1 MNFNSEGVNSM
12 TVKETLIDKSYE
24 SIMSIIK
31 GMEAYFDSGDN
42 DREEV
47 VGKAIDNGLSLLY
60 SDLEL
65 EFSQEYQRKTEEK
78 YMEIM
83 NIKNQ
88 VIDMLLGLKP
98 KGLSLP
104 DLETEVPDMVEEKKV
119 DFQSL
124 TGYSLQNLSD
134 NINKAGITRS
144 RIISITKTSS
154 PGGTLEFSAF
164 Y

>member
-1 MNFNSEGVNSM
+1 M
-12 TVKETLIDKSYE
+12 TVKENLVEKSYE
-24 SIMSIIK
+24 SIMGIIK
-31 GMEAYFDSGDN
+31 GMNAYFDDSEKDC
-42 DREEV
+42 EEV
-47 VGKAIDNGLSLLY
+47 VGKAIDNGLNLLY

-65 EFSQEYQRKTEEK
+65 VFSQEYLEKTEEK

-98 KGLSLP
+98 KGLS
-104 DLETEVPDMVEEKKV
+104 EVPDMVEEKKV

-124 TGYSLQNLSD
+124 SGYSLQNLSD
-134 NINKAGITRS
+134 NINKVGITRS

-164 Y
+164 YI

>member
-1 MNFNSEGVNSM
+1 M
-12 TVKETLIDKSYE
+12 TVKENLVEKSYE

-31 GMEAYFDSGDN
+31 GMDAYYDSSETDC
-42 DREEV
+42 EEV

-65 EFSQEYQRKTEEK
+65 AFSQEYLKKTEEK
-78 YMEIM
+78 FMEIM

-98 KGLSLP
+98 KGLS
-104 DLETEVPDMVEEKKV
+104 EIPDMIEEKKV
-119 DFQSL
+119 DLQVI
-124 TGYSLQNLSD
+124 TGYSLSNLSE
-134 NINKAGITRS
+134 NLNKVGITRS

-164 Y
+164 YI